1 MVPAARVGGAAA
13 AGRWAEMGPGT
24 AEPPVEGPRRLRS
37 PERAPSGS
45 GSGRRPSHGGWIS
58 RGPGRGGGGIPPA
71 RSAPAPAPAQG
82 CRARSPEREG
92 DQAPRPRTE
101 LRKAEVAV
109 AGRPPGSPRSA
120 RLSELQHWRG
130 PPGGVN
136 KRPLPGDHRVSVC
149 RRPRNRHPVSRPRTT
164 DLGTRTEAQRQA
176 VGETITQSQR
186 RSHTPSRRSHPECH
200 TQPPRDT
207 RLGDSP
213 SGFPGS
219 SVQVA
224 PLVCPSPC
232 QGGAL
237 CLASEPLTRVPSPLS
252 AQPRYLQ

>member
-1 MVPAARVGGAAA
+1 MVPLLSSESRRGKVTGKKLHSTAS
-13 AGRWAEMGPGT
+13 PGSQDSEHSCSIWCALAHSKWKWLT
-24 AEPPVEGPRRLRS
+24 PSLQLLPGNHTSHRHSLPEVPPDS
-37 PERAPSGS
+37 SGS
-45 GSGRRPSHGGWIS
+45 GSWWPWGV
-58 RGPGRGGGGIPPA
+58 A
-71 RSAPAPAPAQG
+71 
-82 CRARSPEREG
+82 
-92 DQAPRPRTE
+92 E

-149 RRPRNRHPVSRPRTT
+149 WRPRNRHPVSRPRTT
-164 DLGTRTEAQRQA
+164 DLGTRTEAQRRA